1 MTIPNTPNTPNT
13 PIRVAIPRR
22 EDTCCNYKICGSKI
36 LYKRVSLIL
45 IGIIALLWDPHI
57 QNYFYIPFVIF
68 VSAFTIFW
76 NFPVL
81 ILFTNSRPLYYEDLF
96 IADWNVK
103 LLDIN
108 DDVRKKFETRFQC
121 ILIFS
126 NSIFCSAL
134 ADYWLYE
141 LSEKKDYSYIGL
153 LGITGGIVKIFQF
166 INHCSGSLLLFFTRR
181 ALLKRSK
188 KTHLDNNEKIRHT
201 IEYIED
207 GIELRTISPDEKKED
222 ILDINKITS
231 CSTPT
236 RRIIS
241 KQDD

>member
-1 MTIPNTPNTPNT
+1 MTTPNTPRT
-13 PIRVAIPRR
+13 PIRVAIPRT
-22 EDTCCNYKICGSKI
+22 EDTCCNYKICGTQI
-36 LYKRVSLIL
+36 LYKRASLIL

-57 QNYFYIPFVIF
+57 QNYFYIPLVIF
-68 VSAFTIFW
+68 FSAFTIFW

-108 DDVRKKFETRFQC
+108 DGVRKKFETRFQC

-126 NSIFCSAL
+126 NSVFCAAL

-141 LSEKKDYSYIGL
+141 LLDKKDYSYVGL

-166 INHCSGSLLLFFTRR
+166 INHCSGSILLACTRK
-181 ALLKRSK
+181 ALLKRNREKS
-188 KTHLDNNEKIRHT
+188 LDNELKIRHS

-207 GIELRTISPDEKKED
+207 GVELTTISPAEKQEVVLHISD
-222 ILDINKITS
+222 TS
-231 CSTPT
+231 DSSTPT
-236 RRIIS
+236 RRIIN
-241 KQDD
+241 KDDG

>member
-1 MTIPNTPNTPNT
+1 MTTPNTPRT
-13 PIRVAIPRR
+13 PIRVAISRT
-22 EDTCCNYKICGSKI
+22 EDTCCNYKICGTQI
-36 LYKRVSLIL
+36 LYKRASLIL

-57 QNYFYIPFVIF
+57 QNYFYIPLIIF
-68 VSAFTIFW
+68 FSAFTIFW

-108 DDVRKKFETRFQC
+108 DSVRKKFETRFQC

-126 NSIFCSAL
+126 NSVFCAAL

-141 LSEKKDYSYIGL
+141 LLDKKDYSYVGL

-166 INHCSGSLLLFFTRR
+166 INHCSGTLLLACTRKV
-181 ALLKRSK
+181 LIKRSK
-188 KTHLDNNEKIRHT
+188 INKEVGKIRHT
-201 IEYIED
+201 IEYLEES
-207 GIELRTISPDEKKED
+207 GIELTKIEDEESNVAINIVESSSP
-222 ILDINKITS
+222 N
-231 CSTPT
+231 TPT
-236 RRIIS
+236 KRIIS
-241 KQDD
+241 KE

>member
-1 MTIPNTPNTPNT
+1 MNTPTTPT
-13 PIRVAIPRR
+13 RVAIPRK
-22 EDTCCNYKICGSKI
+22 EEACCNYKICGTQI
-36 LYKRVSLIL
+36 LYKRTSLL
-45 IGIIALLWDPHI
+45 LVGLVALLWDNHI
-57 QNYFYIPFVIF
+57 RNYIYIPIVIF
-68 VSAFTIFW
+68 ICAYVIFW

-108 DDVRKKFETRFQC
+108 DNVRKKFETRFQC

-126 NSIFCSAL
+126 NSVFCAAL

-141 LSEKKDYSYIGL
+141 LLDKNDYSYIGL

-166 INHCSGSLLLFFTRR
+166 INHCSGTILLACTRR
-181 ALLKRSK
+181 ALVKRSK
-188 KTHLDNNEKIRHT
+188 INNETNSKIRHT
-201 IEYIED
+201 IEYLEEP
-207 GIELRTISPDEKKED
+207 GIELTTIEDEKNSVA
-222 ILDINKITS
+222 INIIETPS
-231 CSTPT
+231 PNTPT

-241 KQDD
+241 KVVTD

>member
-1 MTIPNTPNTPNT
+1 MTTPNTPNT
-13 PIRVAIPRR
+13 PIRVAIPRT
-22 EDTCCNYKICGSKI
+22 EDTCCNYKICGTQI
-36 LYKRVSLIL
+36 LYKRASLLL

-57 QNYFYIPFVIF
+57 QNYFYIPMIIF
-68 VSAFTIFW
+68 FAAFTIFW

-108 DDVRKKFETRFQC
+108 DNVRKKFETRFQC

-126 NSIFCSAL
+126 NSVFCAAL

-141 LSEKKDYSYIGL
+141 LLDKKDYSYVGL

-166 INHCSGSLLLFFTRR
+166 INHCSGTLLLACTRR
-181 ALLKRSK
+181 ALVKRSRK
-188 KTHLDNNEKIRHT
+188 NSFEGSEKIRHSV
-201 IEYIED
+201 EYLED
-207 GIELRTISPDEKKED
+207 AVELT
-222 ILDINKITS
+222 KITPDQNKDVVLNIRDIS
-231 CSTPT
+231 NSSTPT

-241 KQDD
+241 KDDS